1 MRTSYKKL
9 RCSSNQPICKMLVF
23 RTLRAFLLCI
33 IALWLAFLAICDCC
47 DSLLSPRWQ
56 VRPRA
61 RQFIV
66 ILAAAIVFCCTA
78 YVILR
83 FSFGMEYYF
92 FRCVNAH
99 LILNADLLPPY
110 LSMQGAAGELWQ
122 CIHSLIKALVH
133 LLSAT
138 SILVGIVACHPL
150 NISFIALLLYISDQ
164 TYIQFVFEH

>member
-9 RCSSNQPICKMLVF
+9 RCSSNQPISNMFVF

-47 DSLLSPRWQ
+47 DALLSPRWQ

-99 LILNADLLPPY
+99 LSLTADLLPPDR
-110 LSMQGAAGELWQ
+110 
-122 CIHSLIKALVH
+122 LIQELVH
-133 LLSAT
+133 LISAI
-138 SILVGIVACHPL
+138 SSFVEIVACHPL
-150 NISFIALLLYISDQ
+150 NTSFIKISL
-164 TYIQFVFEH
+164 